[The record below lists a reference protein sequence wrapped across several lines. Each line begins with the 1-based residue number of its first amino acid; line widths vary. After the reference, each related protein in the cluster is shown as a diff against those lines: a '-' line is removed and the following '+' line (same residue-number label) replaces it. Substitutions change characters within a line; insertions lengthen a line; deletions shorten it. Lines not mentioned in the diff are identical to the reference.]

1 MEADAKRRFPKAN
14 PQLTGKIHDGAVW
27 ADQGVIAGCSGGLFD
42 NITEAAD
49 IVRGHYSGSGAF
61 SFDVYPTSV
70 PVSLELMKVGS
81 TADLLASG
89 TIIKPSFCGPC
100 FGAGDT
106 PANNGFSIRHST
118 RNFPNREGSKPGEGQ
133 MAAVALMDARSIA
146 ATAANGGKLTAA
158 TDLDVEYT
166 NPEYHYNASLYEKRV
181 YNGWGK
187 AEPDAELRFGPNI
200 KDWPE
205 MPALTNDLLVKVCS
219 YITDPV
225 TTTDELIPSGETSS
239 YRSNPERLSE
249 FALSRRDPQYVS
261 RSKVMR
267 QIERDRE
274 AGKALPEEV
283 LNVYAALT
291 KAGVK
296 NDPAHTDIGS
306 TIFANMPGDGS
317 AREQAASCQRVMGAS
332 ANFAKQYAT
341 KRYRSNCIN
350 WGMTPF
356 LVENP
361 EVFELG
367 DYIFVPGIREAVLE
381 NKASFTAYAVKP
393 DGTVTAFPVS
403 TGALTEPERQIIA
416 DGCLINYYRNNQ

>member
-1 MEADAKRRFPKAN
+1 M
-14 PQLTGKIHDGAVW
+14 
-27 ADQGVIAGCSGGLFD
+27 S
-42 NITEAAD
+42 
-49 IVRGHYSGSGAF
+49 
-61 SFDVYPTSV
+61 
-70 PVSLELMKVGS
+70 
-81 TADLLASG
+81 
-89 TIIKPSFCGPC
+89 
-100 FGAGDT
+100 
-106 PANNGFSIRHST
+106 
-118 RNFPNREGSKPGEGQ
+118 
-133 MAAVALMDARSIA
+133 AVALMDARSIA

-158 TDLDVEYT
+158 TDLDIEYT
-166 NPEYHYNASLYEKRV
+166 KPEYHYNATLYAKRV
-181 YNGWGK
+181 YNGWGH
-187 AEPDAELRFGPNI
+187 AEPETELRFGPNI

-205 MPALTNDLLVKVCS
+205 MPALTDDLLVKVCS

-261 RSKVMR
+261 RSKEVR

-291 KAGVK
+291 KAGIA
-296 NDPAHTDIGS
+296 NDPANTDIGS

-317 AREQAASCQRVMGAS
+317 AREQAASCQRVMGAA

-361 EVFELG
+361 EVFALG
-367 DYIFVPGIREAVLE
+367 DYIFIPGLRQAVLE
-381 NKASFTAYAVKP
+381 NKASFSAYVVKA
-393 DGTVTAFPVS
+393 DGTVTEFPVS